1 MRGRHR
7 GGRPSPPLPRP
18 LICATRGM
26 RLNLLRRPVDYIDSA
41 AVAFPA
47 GDASGEVFVGVGD
60 AAVVFFFE
68 LVFYGVRGGVTPLPE
83 SFDEVIALLVIRELL
98 EGGALFVRND
108 VGYVFI
114 KTFFETAADFLL
126 EALLVFLPLLL
137 RQWSFEGIGFLI
149 LRLGRCRTGLARTVG
164 LGVLR

>member
-1 MRGRHR
+1 MCRPRDATQSHPPARRLYRFGRGRFSSR
-7 GGRPSPPLPRP
+7 G
-18 LICATRGM
+18 C
-26 RLNLLRRPVDYIDSA
+26 RRRSA
-41 AVAFPA
+41 
-47 GDASGEVFVGVGD
+47 GWRSD

-114 KTFFETAADFLL
+114 KPFFETAADFLL

-137 RQWSFEGIGFLI
+137 RQRAFEGIGFLI

-164 LGVLR
+164 LGGLR